1 MIGSLMVDGQYGLQT
16 ASVLYDFCEKKG
28 IPFNGVIDAK
38 ICSALLKYSI
48 VQQSRKELQDLK
60 YIIPV
65 NKPIYEAKQDKTYN
79 ASRKIID
86 SSMKKMKIEEKSKKK
101 EVAPKKIE
109 TKTISFNPNESVDS
123 KKLEKANTDTITYLQ
138 NPEAKQFSQNMF
150 QTFQEKG
157 LLINGPGGY
166 PQLQAIQTPQ
176 KELLM
181 TQIVANDSLR
191 KDKKPLIS
199 TDGSFGTQTY
209 RALEYL
215 SKKMNVEPI
224 QAILSNSIFSKVV
237 EYAKEK
243 MNSYSDNTM
252 YEYKEKINSF
262 DLSKTIKEVCKSY
275 PDLKIDPAIV
285 KALFT
290 VETRVSP
297 QALSYDGYGNIANYG
312 LWQIAT
318 ITVQDMA
325 QRYNTRNFSDAV
337 KKICWFNNVKEL
349 QTNVVNS
356 WNNVRKDP
364 LKNAALAITALA
376 LKQREMASQKALFD
390 VPSSFNAVAQSLFS
404 GYNIVIDK
412 KIFDN
417 VAKRIQKDP
426 TIAKTLMAYNWS
438 GYQAFLYSVKV
449 LYLAELYR

>member
-1 MIGSLMVDGQYGLQT
+1 MSKTEYLRSSETQTKLPLEKVVSPNIILSLQQQSDSFLRSQNVPMTQVQSILDSYIKNEKRNIQTVDYTGGKIMIGSLMVDGQYGLQT

-312 LWQIAT
+312 L
-318 ITVQDMA
+318 
-325 QRYNTRNFSDAV
+325 
-337 KKICWFNNVKEL
+337 
-349 QTNVVNS
+349 
-356 WNNVRKDP
+356 
-364 LKNAALAITALA
+364 
-376 LKQREMASQKALFD
+376 
-390 VPSSFNAVAQSLFS
+390 
-404 GYNIVIDK
+404 
-412 KIFDN
+412 
-417 VAKRIQKDP
+417 
-426 TIAKTLMAYNWS
+426 
-438 GYQAFLYSVKV
+438 
-449 LYLAELYR
+449 